1 MSKTNIPQKVMRLL
15 WLRAAGRCEFEGC
28 NKILYEG
35 DITKEYGTLENY
47 AISLEIRQMVLVVVK
62 NQNHWHKI

>member
-35 DITKEYGTLENY
+35 DI
-47 AISLEIRQMVLVVVK
+47 M
-62 NQNHWHKI
+62 